1 MLQRE
6 VTFGPPVEIGG
17 VPFSAVTLD
26 RAVNE
31 LVSLALNPRAFP
43 VRLSNAYCVA
53 IAKRDP
59 VYRALLGADG
69 VTLPDGAPVAWTM
82 RRLAERQDVPPSEV
96 HLIRGPS
103 FFTAVLERS
112 VGTGVRHYFL
122 GGSQQTIDSL
132 MAVVGRMH
140 PGIDVAG
147 AHSPAFGP
155 VDSAFVADSVRRV
168 QASGANMV
176 WVALGTPKQ
185 DYAASRLAEALD
197 LPVAAVGAAFDF
209 TAGTIRTAPK
219 ALQGRGLEW
228 LFRLAQDPQ
237 RLWRRYAAGNVRFL
251 LVAGRDLLTSRR

>member
-1 MLQRE
+1 MLRRE
-6 VTFGPPVEIGG
+6 VTFGPGIEVGG
-17 VPFSAVTLD
+17 VPFSAVPFD
-26 RAVNE
+26 RAVE
-31 LVSLALNPRAFP
+31 QLISLALTPRAFP

-59 VYRALLGADG
+59 AYQALLAADG
-69 VTLPDGAPVAWTM
+69 ATLPDGSPIAWVM
-82 RRLAERQDVPPSEV
+82 RRLAGRYDVSPSEV

-112 VGTGVRHYFL
+112 AGTGVRHYFL

-132 MAVVGRMH
+132 VATVRAQH
-140 PGIDVAG
+140 PGIGVAG

-155 VDSAFVADSVRRV
+155 VDDAFVADSVRRV
-168 QASGANMV
+168 RASGANLV

-185 DYAASRLAEALD
+185 DFAASRLADVLD

-209 TAGTIRTAPK
+209 TAGTVRSAPR

-237 RLWRRYAAGNVRFL
+237 RLWRRYAAGNTRFL
-251 LVAGRDLLTSRR
+251 LVAGRDLLHSRR